1 MNTKI
6 FFAYAII
13 WVAVSAAIIA
23 GLLITQNAN
32 CLWAFLIPALIS
44 SKFENNNNE
53 KNNDDMEKDI

>member
-44 SKFENNNNE
+44 FKSENNDSEDNE
-53 KNNDDMEKDI
+53 DDLKKDI